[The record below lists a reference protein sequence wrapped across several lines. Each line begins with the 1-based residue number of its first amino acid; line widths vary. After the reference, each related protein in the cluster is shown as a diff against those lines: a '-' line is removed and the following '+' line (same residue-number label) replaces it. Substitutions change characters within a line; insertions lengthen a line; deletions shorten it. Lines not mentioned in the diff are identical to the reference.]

1 MLPVGIFNSK
11 NLSTLLPIN
20 KMTNF
25 VFFQVHYL
33 KLILPYIIY
42 LAFTSLEN
50 LYLKTSFTHISLDLT
65 KLQTTTKL
73 QHHLSNLTNNATT
86 TKPIQP
92 THRLNTPYELL
103 RSLTREVLRS
113 SNESAKHSSAIKT
126 NDDRHSSHYLTLLL
140 IKH

>member
-42 LAFTSLEN
+42 LAFTSLEK
-50 LYLKTSFTHISLDLT
+50 LYLKLPLHI
-65 KLQTTTKL
+65 
-73 QHHLSNLTNNATT
+73 
-86 TKPIQP
+86 
-92 THRLNTPYELL
+92 
-103 RSLTREVLRS
+103 
-113 SNESAKHSSAIKT
+113 
-126 NDDRHSSHYLTLLL
+126 
-140 IKH
+140 